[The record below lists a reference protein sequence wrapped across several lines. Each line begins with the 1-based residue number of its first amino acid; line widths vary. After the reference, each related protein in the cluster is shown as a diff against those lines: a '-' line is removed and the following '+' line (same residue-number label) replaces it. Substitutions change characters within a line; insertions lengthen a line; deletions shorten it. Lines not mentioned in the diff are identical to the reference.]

1 MIRFD
6 DFIRNLYQ
14 HMRIVFKFYIDRNYN
29 TMNALQLLEPV
40 KYLKLTF
47 NCRFWKF
54 LFGAFT
60 NHRWT
65 LINTDK

>member
-1 MIRFD
+1 
-6 DFIRNLYQ
+6 
-14 HMRIVFKFYIDRNYN
+14 MRIVFKFYIDRNYN

-54 LFGAFT
+54 LFGAFI
-60 NHRWT
+60 NHGWT
-65 LINTDK
+65 LINTEK